1 MLKSW
6 TSSSVVVVLLVSGGC
21 SGEKKAD
28 VADTSFHP
36 PPVATAVPS
45 SAETS
50 RPPDEPC
57 PHTGLWAQCSVE
69 RRLRQAGF
77 VVNHG
82 EEESPRRAG
91 FSIQPLVLTL
101 GRSRVEAFIYE
112 DEKAVARDVA
122 GLDTVTV
129 TPRGAA
135 GSWESTPTFIRSGNL
150 IAVILSQDARQ
161 SERIALA
168 LTAGAPQPGS
178 PR

>member
-1 MLKSW
+1 
-6 TSSSVVVVLLVSGGC
+6 
-21 SGEKKAD
+21 
-28 VADTSFHP
+28 
-36 PPVATAVPS
+36 
-45 SAETS
+45 
-50 RPPDEPC
+50 
-57 PHTGLWAQCSVE
+57 LWAQCSVE

-82 EEESPRRAG
+82 EGESPRRAG
-91 FSIQPLVLTL
+91 FSIQPVVLTL

-112 DEKAVARDVA
+112 NEKAVALDVA

-135 GSWESTPTFIRSGNL
+135 GNWESTPTFIRSGNL